1 MEKLRENEFPL
12 DTTVKVMGFVEAR
25 PISTYT
31 ENIEEQKMY
40 EGRILFGVYLLGIL
54 IAWTLLEWMNR
65 SVTIASPKILFY
77 FCIITQQFKQ
87 KKEGEKFTM

>member
-31 ENIEEQKMY
+31 EKTKVQ
-40 EGRILFGVYLLGIL
+40 RVFSSHLLGIL
-54 IAWTLLEWMNR
+54 IGWTLLEWMNR
-65 SVTIASPKILFY
+65 SVTIASPKILFH

>member
-31 ENIEEQKMY
+31 EKIKEQ
-40 EGRILFGVYLLGIL
+40 RFLAFSSHLLGIL
-54 IAWTLLEWMNR
+54 IGWTLLEWMNR
-65 SVTIASPKILFY
+65 SVTIASPKILFH